1 MTTHPAV
8 ATVAAARP
16 ALGGPLVVLV
26 LALLLGIQPV
36 TTDLYLPALPGLREQ
51 LGVPM
56 TAAQMTLAVLLV
68 CFGISQLLC
77 GPLADRFGRRP
88 VLLGGLGLYV
98 GGASLSAWAPDID
111 VLIAARGL
119 QGVGM
124 AASVVC
130 GRAMVRD
137 LYEPHEGT
145 HVMSQGLS
153 GLGLIAISSPIV
165 GGALAG
171 AFGWRAALLATALF
185 GAATLAL
192 IALRVPETARQL
204 NPSATQPRPL
214 LATFARV
221 IRNRTFI
228 AWTALIT
235 SAYAGLLA
243 FLGGSSFTYMTTFG
257 LSRPVYGLVVA
268 SSAIAYLTGTV
279 ICRRWLARHGIRG
292 AIRRGGFI
300 TLAGALLFALPT
312 LANAHTV
319 WSLTA
324 AQWCYALGHGI
335 HQPCGQAGVVGPF
348 PREAGAASALSGF
361 FLSMGAFAMGGWLGV
376 AIDGRVAPFAW
387 TIAALALSTA
397 TVAFTLVQRHG
408 DPLARP

>member
-1 MTTHPAV
+1 MTTNPAV
-8 ATVAAARP
+8 ATVAAARGP
-16 ALGGPLVVLV
+16 LAGPLVVLV

-36 TTDLYLPALPGLREQ
+36 TTDLYLPALPALRDGF
-51 LGVPM
+51 GVPM
-56 TAAQMTLAVLLV
+56 TAAQMTLSVLLV
-68 CFGISQLLC
+68 CFGVSQLFC

-88 VLLGGLGLYV
+88 VLLGGFGLYV
-98 GGASLSAWAPDID
+98 LGALLSAWAPAIE

-145 HVMSQGLS
+145 HVMTQALS

-165 GGALAG
+165 GGAIAS

-185 GAATLAL
+185 GAATLAV

-204 NPSATQPRPL
+204 NPSATRPGPL
-214 LATFARV
+214 LSTFARV
-221 IRNRTFI
+221 MRHPTFV
-228 AWTALIT
+228 AWTALT
-235 SAYAGLLA
+235 TFAYAGLLA
-243 FLGGSSFTYMTTFG
+243 FLGGSSFTYMKSFG
-257 LSRPVYGLVVA
+257 LSGPVYGLVVA
-268 SSAIAYLTGTV
+268 SSAVAYLTGTV
-279 ICRRWLARHGIRG
+279 ICRRWLARHGICG

-300 TLAGALLFALPT
+300 TVAGALLFALPA
-312 LANAHTV
+312 LADAHTV

-324 AQWCYALGHGI
+324 AQWLYALGHGV

-361 FLSMGAFAMGGWLGV
+361 FLSMGAFALGGWLGV
-376 AIDGRVAPFAW
+376 AIDGRVAPFAL

>member
-1 MTTHPAV
+1 MTTNPAV
-8 ATVAAARP
+8 ATVATARP
-16 ALGGPLVVLV
+16 ALAGPLVVLV

-36 TTDLYLPALPGLREQ
+36 TTDLYLPALPALRDAFD
-51 LGVPM
+51 VPM
-56 TAAQMTLAVLLV
+56 TAAQMTLSVLLV
-68 CFGISQLLC
+68 CFGVSQLLC
-77 GPLADRFGRRP
+77 GPLADRYGRRP

-98 GGASLSAWAPDID
+98 AGAVLSAWAPAIE
-111 VLIAARGL
+111 VLVAARGL

-145 HVMSQGLS
+145 HVMSKALS
-153 GLGLIAISSPIV
+153 GLGLIAISSPIAGGTV
-165 GGALAG
+165 AGALG
-171 AFGWRAALLATALF
+171 RRAALLVTALF
-185 GAATLAL
+185 GAATLAV

-204 NPSATQPRPL
+204 NPSATRPGPL
-214 LATFARV
+214 VATFARL
-221 IRNRTFI
+221 IRHPTFFT
-228 AWTALIT
+228 WTVLTT

-243 FLGGSSFTYMTTFG
+243 FLGGSSFTYMKSFG
-257 LSRPVYGLVVA
+257 LSRPIYGLVVA
-268 SSAIAYLTGTV
+268 SSAMAYFAGTV

-292 AIRRGGFI
+292 TIRRGGFV
-300 TLAGALLFALPT
+300 TLAAALLFALPT
-312 LANAHTV
+312 LADAHTV

-324 AQWCYALGHGI
+324 AQWGYGLGHGI

-361 FLSMGAFAMGGWLGV
+361 FLSMGAFAMGGWLGI